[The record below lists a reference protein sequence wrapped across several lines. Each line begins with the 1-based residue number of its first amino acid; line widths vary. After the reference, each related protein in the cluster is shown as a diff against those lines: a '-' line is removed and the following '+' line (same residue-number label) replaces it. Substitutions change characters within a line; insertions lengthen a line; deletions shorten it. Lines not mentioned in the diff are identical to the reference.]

1 MGKLKIRYSG
11 KELQI
16 SMVSQKSILRKRSL
30 NGAPCP
36 FENMFEHWLSQAL
49 SLGVLLTWLMGGKGD
64 FTVGKQIFMT
74 MSELR
79 LGRGPSLL
87 RYDLYRQI
95 TLRTN
100 GVPYKVK
107 KLQIVF

>member
-1 MGKLKIRYSG
+1 
-11 KELQI
+11 
-16 SMVSQKSILRKRSL
+16 MVSQKSILS
-30 NGAPCP
+30 N
-36 FENMFEHWLSQAL
+36 
-49 SLGVLLTWLMGGKGD
+49 T
-64 FTVGKQIFMT
+64 T
-74 MSELR
+74 MSELH
-79 LGRGPSLL
+79 LGSGPSFL

>member
-1 MGKLKIRYSG
+1 
-11 KELQI
+11 
-16 SMVSQKSILRKRSL
+16 
-30 NGAPCP
+30 
-36 FENMFEHWLSQAL
+36 MFEHWLSQAL
-49 SLGVLLTWLMGGKGD
+49 SLDVLLTWVIGD
-64 FTVGKQIFMT
+64 KEDFVIGKQIFMT

-79 LGRGPSLL
+79 LGRGPSFL

>member
-1 MGKLKIRYSG
+1 MDCVNGSLSVRKYVRTFVETGAQSG
-11 KELQI
+11 C
-16 SMVSQKSILRKRSL
+16 SVD
-30 NGAPCP
+30 
-36 FENMFEHWLSQAL
+36 
-49 SLGVLLTWLMGGKGD
+49 LGDRVGKGD
-64 FTVGKQIFMT
+64 FTVGEQIFMT

-79 LGRGPSLL
+79 LGRGISVLKH
-87 RYDLYRQI
+87 DLYRQI

>member
-1 MGKLKIRYSG
+1 M
-11 KELQI
+11 
-16 SMVSQKSILRKRSL
+16 
-30 NGAPCP
+30 APCP

-49 SLGVLLTWLMGGKGD
+49 SLDVLLTWVIRDKED
-64 FTVGKQIFMT
+64 FVIGKQIFMT

-79 LGRGPSLL
+79 LGSGRSVLK
-87 RYDLYRQI
+87 YDLYRQI

-100 GVPYKVK
+100 GVLHKVK